1 MNVKDFRSLVCQLN
15 VLSAVAKV
23 FNMKN
28 VDLNA
33 SVNKST
39 QLNESLLNHVDE
51 TNMVYYGGTVR
62 NQDIAALKKLLFRV
76 TRGHAIITSFE
87 LQVHEDDIIR
97 NDFFQRERI
106 GYIVLLEDQPQ
117 LRTRVERVCQSFV
130 LNEEWKVFNVQPRD
144 V

>member
-1 MNVKDFRSLVCQLN
+1 
-15 VLSAVAKV
+15 
-23 FNMKN
+23 MKN